1 MAQIA
6 PGERDERGQRDR
18 PLALLEVV
26 QDRWPADQR
35 DEQQSR
41 GQRRPS
47 DRQRVG
53 QHPDQDREQADREA
67 GPHEGGC
74 AESEGNE
81 RRDQEE
87 GGRGVSEEGP
97 PDPAVDPQQG
107 RVALQAARPL
117 AVNRVAGDPVLGRD
131 EVTSEVRW
139 PDEPHQGAIER
150 LAASGQRRGG
160 GR

>member
-1 MAQIA
+1 M
-6 PGERDERGQRDR
+6 
-18 PLALLEVV
+18 
-26 QDRWPADQR
+26 
-35 DEQQSR
+35 
-41 GQRRPS
+41 
-47 DRQRVG
+47 
-53 QHPDQDREQADREA
+53 
-67 GPHEGGC
+67 
-74 AESEGNE
+74 
-81 RRDQEE
+81 
-87 GGRGVSEEGP
+87 VSEEGP

-107 RVALQAARPL
+107 RVAFQAARPL